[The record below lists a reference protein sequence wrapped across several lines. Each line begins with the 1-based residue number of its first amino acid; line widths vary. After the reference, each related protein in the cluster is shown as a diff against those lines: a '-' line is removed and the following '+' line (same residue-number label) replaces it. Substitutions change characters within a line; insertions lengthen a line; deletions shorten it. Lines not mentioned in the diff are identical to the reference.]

1 MGDSF
6 ELLEQEILAKR
17 IELNREIFQGKR
29 REVLEVELVRLFEKI
44 NTNYFI
50 STNTD
55 LTHTERF
62 SGMLFEVLSDNRGSP
77 LAGGGDTAWRET
89 GDSSIGVP
97 PDRHDLGDTTYT
109 IHGLK
114 TVRDNFNKHLFSVL
128 DSHYGDTEDIPTL
141 QKYLVFRRAEFL
153 AEDYD
158 SGDFFRDKLID
169 DLDNLYNHI
178 IPIVRSTNDPN
189 RIEEYIVYI
198 KRDYETV
205 IVYRNEII
213 RRDRE
218 ERRSIIRLTDS
229 HEERFKN
236 DLITGLD
243 NLYTTVIPIITLSD
257 DRTVITIE
265 KYIVFVNDDYHK
277 DVMAAKL
284 DSFKDKLDDLYEAI
298 EPLAIMTRNFDIME
312 RIIDRMERTYV
323 RTRSR
328 DPEADIPAYLTRLDD
343 EVNEIVMASTSIE
356 LITSYIEIK
365 TREIE
370 QYFPGNRH
378 FINRL
383 GDVTYRRREVIADS
397 RSVDDLIKEYNFS
410 FAKRIKVEKDVNK
423 IFFDTWSYKSGD
435 TITGSDPT
443 SSFRI
448 ESATRIR
455 FENKIIGDT
464 TTEFL
469 TDYKAILN
477 KLNLAK
483 DDEYEKVQDLV
494 VKSRLLKAIGD
505 TAINED
511 TTNRY
516 FYFVNERNKLEDF
529 FKRLTTEAA
538 AQEEITR
545 QKEKEYLNSFD
556 VLEERKR
563 RSLRV
568 TVSRLH
574 SVVEKVFNDFSTGR
588 INKEIFERRLAEL
601 ERVRR

>member
-6 ELLEQEILAKR
+6 ELLEDQIIRKR
-17 IELNREIFQGKR
+17 IEINRKLYNDRASR
-29 REVLEVELVRLFEKI
+29 RNDLEVELVRLFEKV
-44 NTNYFI
+44 TNYF
-50 STNTD
+50 SSRTD

-62 SGMLFEVLSDNRGSP
+62 SQMFYEVLLDDRTTSI
-77 LAGGGDTAWRET
+77 LAGGAGIYG
-89 GDSSIGVP
+89 GDSSPAAIF
-97 PDRHDLGDTTYT
+97 DLGGDTVTT
-109 IHGLK
+109 IPGLK
-114 TVRDNFNKHLFSVL
+114 TARDNFNQHLFDNIL
-128 DSHYGDTEDIPTL
+128 GDTEDIPTL
-141 QKYLVFRRAEFL
+141 EKYLFIRKQEFL
-153 AEDYD
+153 NEDDD
-158 SGDFFRDKLID
+158 SADGFRDKLID
-169 DLDNLYNHI
+169 DLDELYNHI
-178 IPIVRSTNDPN
+178 IPIVIRTSDRTI
-189 RIEEYIVYI
+189 IERYINSI
-198 KRDYETV
+198 KTDYTTV
-205 IVYRNEII
+205 ILYRNK
-213 RRDRE
+213 
-218 ERRSIIRLTDS
+218 IIRLNRNARLTDP
-229 HEERFKN
+229 HEEDFKN
-236 DLITGLD
+236 DLVAGL
-243 NLYTTVIPIITLSD
+243 NRIYAFIIPIILRD
-257 DRTVITIE
+257 DRTIATIE

-277 DVMAAKL
+277 DVMTSTFNSIL
-284 DSFKDKLDDLYEAI
+284 DSLKDKLDDLYEAI
-298 EPLAIMTRNFDIME
+298 DQLAIDTEDFYIME

-323 RTRSR
+323 RSRAR
-328 DPEADIPAYLTRLDD
+328 DPEAGIPAYLTDLD
-343 EVNEIVMASTSIE
+343 EAVFTIARASSSVE
-356 LITSYIEIK
+356 LLTNYIEIK

-383 GDVTYRRREVIADS
+383 GYLTYRRREVIADS

-423 IFFDTWSYKSGD
+423 VFFDTWSYEPRD
-435 TITGSDPT
+435 RITGSDST
-443 SSFRI
+443 SSFRV
-448 ESATRIR
+448 EASTRLR

-516 FYFVNERNKLEDF
+516 FYFVNEKNKLEDF

-601 ERVRR
+601 ESVRR